1 MRDVSIASN
10 TQVVQVFLS
19 HAAIGCDFARDLA
32 SALWFNPFHRAVPA
46 RNHPHTCDSPHN
58 KPNFRRM
65 LSLAAV
71 HVNASLEASYLF
83 SDTQLM
89 VTW

>member
-1 MRDVSIASN
+1 MRKVSLVLN

-32 SALWFNPFHRAVPA
+32 SALWFDPFHRAIPA
-46 RNHPHTCDSPHN
+46 CNRPHTCDSPRN
-58 KPNFRRM
+58 IPNFRRM
-65 LSLAAV
+65 SSLTAV
-71 HVNASLEASYLF
+71 HINASLEASYLF

>member
-1 MRDVSIASN
+1 MSN

-19 HAAIGCDFARDLA
+19 HVAIGCDFLRIGECTVVR
-32 SALWFNPFHRAVPA
+32 SISPGNTGSQSR
-46 RNHPHTCDSPHN
+46 PHICDSPHN